1 MKPHGHYC
9 KICGRRRANEK
20 FSGSGHAA
28 HICKDCAR
36 LPIEKRNELQTLTR
50 IENLPFYLNRE
61 QRSWL
66 EKKRKDKREEVREAA
81 NWAYDMRFP
90 ERQRDCEQIYDQAIP
105 EVAGAIYDKL
115 LDITVQLSDVIDA
128 VEMTYGDLEYFLDKK
143 TGKIISSDDTMFD
156 EELADRI
163 EEHGFFVLPR
173 TFGIY
178 RTMVKFVKTLPDEIQ
193 EKLNSALKRK
203 DIVSQFEDMLLQ
215 LGLEKQWH
223 VYKEAAYR
231 NKAIKWCE
239 ENRIKYE

>member
-36 LPIEKRNELQTLTR
+36 LLIEKRNELQTLTR

-66 EKKRKDKREEVREAA
+66 DKKRKDKREDVREAA
-81 NWAYDMRFP
+81 NWAYETRFP
-90 ERQRDCEQIYDQAIP
+90 EQNESEADVSE
-105 EVAGAIYDKL
+105 EH
-115 LDITVQLSDVIDA
+115 LDIIVQLSDIINA
-128 VEMTYGDLEYFLDKK
+128 VELTYGDLEYFIDKK
-143 TGKIISSDDTMFD
+143 TGEIISSDDIIFD
-156 EELADRI
+156 EELADRV

-173 TFGIY
+173 TFRIH
-178 RTMVKFVKTLPDEIQ
+178 RTMVKFVKTLPEEFQ
-193 EKLNSALKRK
+193 EKLNSALKGK
-203 DIVSQFEDMLLQ
+203 DSASRFEDTVLQ
-215 LGLEKQWH
+215 LGLEERWYAYKET
-223 VYKEAAYR
+223 VYK

-239 ENRIKYE
+239 GNGIKYE